1 MTMKVLV
8 IGGGGREHAIAWKLA
23 QSPKLGKLLAHPL
36 NGGLADLTEPAE
48 MPAGASP
55 EEIAKYADRAGI
67 DLTVVGPE
75 AMLCAGI
82 ADLFQERG
90 LRIFGPDRA
99 AARIEGSKVWTKEFL
114 KKYRVPAARDAIFD
128 DYSNALNYVMEH
140 DYPVVIKA
148 DGLAAGKGV
157 TVARTPKEARD
168 ALKAIL
174 VDKVFGAA
182 GQRVVVEECLV
193 GQEVSLLALTDGEHL
208 LPLLAAQDHKPLLDG
223 DRGPNTGG
231 MGAICPTPLVTE
243 AIRQRVM
250 DEILEPVLK
259 GFLAEGIK
267 YTGVLYAGLMMTAEG
282 PKVLEFN
289 CRFGDPEAQAVLPL
303 LDTDLLHLMLSTL
316 DGTLHRSHVDWRD
329 GKTCV
334 SVVMASG
341 GYPGKYEKQ
350 IPIKGLNAFDPR
362 DRDLIVFHA
371 GTQRIGRDVVTSGG
385 RVLNVTAVGDSPADA
400 RGRAYEAVG
409 KIHFA
414 GAQYRKDI
422 GAKALA

>member
-1 MTMKVLV
+1 MTMKVLI

-23 QSPKLGKLLAHPL
+23 QSSQLGQLIAHPL
-36 NGGLADLTEPAE
+36 NGGLADLAEPAE
-48 MPAGASP
+48 MLSGTSP
-55 EEIAKYADRAGI
+55 EEIARYADRAGI
-67 DLTVVGPE
+67 DLTIVGPE

-82 ADLFQERG
+82 ADLFEERG
-90 LRIFGPDRA
+90 LRIFGPNRK
-99 AARIEGSKVWTKEFL
+99 AARIEGSKVWAKEFL
-114 KKYRVPAARDAIFD
+114 KKYRIPAARDTVFD
-128 DYSNALNYVMEH
+128 DYTAALNYVMEQN
-140 DYPVVIKA
+140 YPVVVKA

-157 TVARTPKEARD
+157 TVARTPREARD

-193 GQEVSLLALTDGEHL
+193 GQEASLLALTDGEHL
-208 LPLLAAQDHKPLLDG
+208 LPLLAAQDHKPLLDA
-223 DRGPNTGG
+223 DQGPNTGG

-243 AIRQRVM
+243 AIRQQVL
-250 DEILEPVLK
+250 DEILQPVLR

-267 YTGVLYAGLMMTAEG
+267 YTGILYAGLMMTAGG

-303 LDTDLLHLMLSTL
+303 LDTDLLNLMLSTL
-316 DGTLHRSHVDWRD
+316 DGTLHRGHVDWRD

-350 IPIKGLNAFDPR
+350 IPIKGLHAFDPK
-362 DRDLIVFHA
+362 DRDLMVFHA
-371 GTQRIGRDVVTSGG
+371 GTQRIGRDIVTSGG
-385 RVLNVTAVGDSPADA
+385 RVLNVTAIGDSPEDA
-400 RGRAYEAVG
+400 RKRAYEAVD
-409 KIHFA
+409 KIHFD

-422 GAKALA
+422 GSKALA